1 MKNVFITTSLLII
14 CSTLLAKEFKGSES
28 QKMIP
33 GTILLNT
40 NDKTGFPN
48 YFQFQNKMEIPMSK
62 FKIWMNSFLKNPE
75 NTEFLLLNTY
85 SDKFG
90 FIHYKYQ
97 QVYNKYPV
105 EDAVFVL
112 HVKENKIISFSGN
125 LYPNIKVQN
134 AIFISPEEA
143 ISVAKSNMN
152 AKSYMWDFQ
161 SEEND
166 LKKIT
171 NNTNASYL
179 PKPELKILSITKN
192 LFKQVYVFTLYS
204 KYPIDK
210 KEYLI
215 DAQNGKILDIR
226 QKLYSADVPGT
237 AITRYSGTQ
246 TIITDNSISGSYRL
260 QEVGRGNGIKTYNA
274 NMSTSY
280 TSATDFTDTDN
291 NWNNVNTSQDEV
303 ATDAHWA
310 SEKRMII
317 ISIILV
323 LIVLTIMALLC

>member
-1 MKNVFITTSLLII
+1 
-14 CSTLLAKEFKGSES
+14 
-28 QKMIP
+28 
-33 GTILLNT
+33 
-40 NDKTGFPN
+40 
-48 YFQFQNKMEIPMSK
+48 
-62 FKIWMNSFLKNPE
+62 
-75 NTEFLLLNTY
+75 
-85 SDKFG
+85 
-90 FIHYKYQ
+90 
-97 QVYNKYPV
+97 
-105 EDAVFVL
+105 
-112 HVKENKIISFSGN
+112 
-125 LYPNIKVQN
+125 
-134 AIFISPEEA
+134 
-143 ISVAKSNMN
+143 
-152 AKSYMWDFQ
+152 MWDFQ

-310 SEKRMII
+310 SEKTYDYYFNNFGFN
-317 ISIILV
+317 SIDNNGF
-323 LIVLTIMALLC
+323 ALLSYVHYDLVAAGYANNVNAFWDGQRMTYGDGNTTYSPLTTVDIAGHEINSWSYRI